1 MEKTK
6 RLRFPI
12 EVALVCVRRYGAYP
26 LSYRHIEEMTEERGI
41 VVDHSSINRWS
52 IRFLLILEKIF
63 RQYKLPV
70 GTSWCIDETYIKVK
84 GA

>member
-12 EVALVCVRRYGAYP
+12 EVILVCIRWYAAYP
-26 LSYRHIEEMTEERGI
+26 LSYRHIEEMMVERGV

-52 IRFLLILEKIF
+52 IRFLPILEKIF
-63 RQYKLPV
+63 R
-70 GTSWCIDETYIKVK
+70 
-84 GA
+84 